1 MRTHIQPKT
10 VASPSRKLLC
20 AVLSTEAGMHAQGH
34 FQIILNRQ
42 HCPLLQ
48 RDLSPFMRIMYASG
62 VWSYIVGAIST
73 PFFII
78 VPMVTCAAVALLET

>member
-1 MRTHIQPKT
+1 M
-10 VASPSRKLLC
+10 
-20 AVLSTEAGMHAQGH
+20 QGH

-48 RDLSPFMRIMYASG
+48 KDLSIPMRIMYASG
-62 VWSYIVGAIST
+62 VWSYVVGAIST

-78 VPMVTCAAVALLET
+78 VPMVGLLARSAPDALCQELEVHIQAAQR

>member
-1 MRTHIQPKT
+1 M
-10 VASPSRKLLC
+10 
-20 AVLSTEAGMHAQGH
+20 QGH

-48 RDLSPFMRIMYASG
+48 KDLSIPMRIMYASG
-62 VWSYIVGAIST
+62 VWSYVVGAIST

-78 VPMVTCAAVALLET
+78 VPMVGLLAMLAQLLMPCAKSWRCTFKLLRDEQASVAS